1 MGKSVKYYNAM
12 LYGLYVKLTLGESI
26 FKVKIFIFIL
36 ILGTIKMTNMRKAV
50 IFLALTFV
58 TVFAYGQE
66 SKEQKFNKETNLIEV
81 TDYHDNGIIS
91 QEGTFNL
98 KGQLH
103 GEWISY
109 DALGNKI
116 SQGSYENGLKSGK
129 WVFWH
134 NNTAK
139 EVEYNN
145 NQIAS
150 INGIKNTTRLADKN

>member
-1 MGKSVKYYNAM
+1 MVMA
-12 LYGLYVKLTLGESI
+12 
-26 FKVKIFIFIL
+26 
-36 ILGTIKMTNMRKAV
+36 
-50 IFLALTFV
+50 FV
-58 TVFAYGQE
+58 TVLVYGQD
-66 SKEQKFNKETNLIEV
+66 KKVQKFNDETNLIEV

-98 KGQLH
+98 NGELH

-116 SQGSYENGLKSGK
+116 SQGSYENGDKSGK
-129 WVFWH
+129 WVFWS
-134 NNTAK
+134 NDTMK

-150 INGIKNTTRLADKN
+150 IDGIKNPQLV